1 MEPSTVRHT
10 WRGAARQDGLSPG
23 GMRQGRGLTA
33 PGGLGKGRLNKPGGN
48 AMLKTITG
56 VLAALAALTVS
67 AAAQNYPT
75 RPVTMVIPFAAGGP
89 TDVLG
94 RVVGAR
100 MSEILGQQVVIEN
113 VTGAGGQTGSKRV
126 ADSAPDGYN
135 FLIGTVG
142 THAQAQTLYK
152 KPLYNSQTD
161 FTPVGLIA
169 QVPIALI
176 ARKDLPVKDFKEF
189 VTYAKENQS
198 KMQFG
203 SAGAGSATHL
213 GCVLLNYMIGVNIT
227 HVPYRGTGPAM
238 QDLIGGRIDYICE
251 VVTTIKSQLDG
262 GTIKGLAMLDSKRS
276 KALPDLPTAEEQG
289 TKDLIAYTWNAIFL
303 PKGAPDAVV
312 KKLNGA
318 MLEAMHS
325 PAVKDKLGAL
335 GAEIVSDDRATPAAL
350 AKLVKDETEKWAK
363 PIKASGV
370 TVE

>member
-1 MEPSTVRHT
+1 MFGKLP
-10 WRGAARQDGLSPG
+10 GAVF
-23 GMRQGRGLTA
+23 
-33 PGGLGKGRLNKPGGN
+33 LGVV
-48 AMLKTITG
+48 
-56 VLAALAALTVS
+56 VLAGA

-75 RPVTMVIPFAAGGP
+75 RSMTMVIPFAAGGP

-94 RVVGAR
+94 RVVAAK
-100 MSEILGQQVVIEN
+100 MSESLGQQVVVEN

-126 ADSAPDGYN
+126 ADAAADGYN
-135 FLIGTVG
+135 FVIGTVG
-142 THAQAQTLYK
+142 THAQGQTLYK

-169 QVPIALI
+169 QVPIVLI

-189 VTYAKENQS
+189 VTYAKANQG

-213 GCVLLNYMIGVNIT
+213 GCVLLNYVIGVDIT

-238 QDLIGGRIDYICE
+238 QDLAAGRIDYLCE
-251 VVTTIKSQLDG
+251 IVTTAKPQIDG
-262 GTIKGLAMLDSKRS
+262 GTVKGIAMLDTKRS
-276 KALPDLPTAEEQG
+276 PALPNLPTAEEQG
-289 TKDLIAYTWNAIFL
+289 TKDIVAYTWNAIFA
-303 PKGAPDAVV
+303 PKNMPEPIV

-325 PAVKDKLGAL
+325 PVVKDRLSSL
-335 GAEIVSDDRATPAAL
+335 GAEIVPDDRATPAAL

-370 TVE
+370 SVD

>member
-1 MEPSTVRHT
+1 MFGKLP
-10 WRGAARQDGLSPG
+10 GAVF
-23 GMRQGRGLTA
+23 
-33 PGGLGKGRLNKPGGN
+33 LGVV
-48 AMLKTITG
+48 
-56 VLAALAALTVS
+56 VLAGA

-75 RPVTMVIPFAAGGP
+75 RSMTMVIPFAAGGP

-94 RVVGAR
+94 RVVAAK
-100 MSEILGQQVVIEN
+100 MSESLGQQVVVEN

-126 ADSAPDGYN
+126 ADAAADGYN
-135 FLIGTVG
+135 FVIGTVG
-142 THAQAQTLYK
+142 THAQGQTLYK

-169 QVPIALI
+169 QVPIVLI

-189 VTYAKENQS
+189 VTYAKANQG

-213 GCVLLNYMIGVNIT
+213 GCVLLNYVIGVDIT

-238 QDLIGGRIDYICE
+238 QDLAAGRIDYLCE
-251 VVTTIKSQLDG
+251 IVTTAKPQIDG
-262 GTIKGLAMLDSKRS
+262 GTVKGIAMLDTKRS
-276 KALPDLPTAEEQG
+276 PALPNLPTAEEQG
-289 TKDLIAYTWNAIFL
+289 TKDIVAYTWNAIFA
-303 PKGAPDAVV
+303 PKNTPEPIV

-318 MLEAMHS
+318 MLDAMHS
-325 PAVKDKLGAL
+325 PAVKDRLSSL
-335 GAEIVSDDRATPAAL
+335 GAEIVPDDRATPAAL

-370 TVE
+370 SVD